1 MTVNELNERIKSG
14 NLAGAYLFAGEE
26 DYLKKFYLSKLRDAV
41 VTDGSLAPF
50 NHVVYD
56 GEELNI
62 AALTDA
68 VKAPPMMSDYKL
80 VEWRYP
86 TLTSLKEDTAA
97 ALEELLKIREEYGY
111 SVLAFIV
118 SDEGVELGTGKKP
131 SKFEARFGN
140 MLSIIRLDRSSDA
153 QLAVWIRRHLDAEGV
168 KYSPDLPGALLF
180 RSGRSMQALKN
191 EIDKLTALAKA
202 RGTELSVGD
211 VELVATPTTEC
222 DTFAFSNALL
232 ARDKQAAL
240 SALADMKARR
250 VDPTVIIGMTS
261 KVVCDLVNVASLSE
275 EGMNPRDIAK
285 ALSMNEYKL
294 GLYLSAAKKLG
305 IDKAHAL
312 LSELAHVDVASKF
325 GGIGGYTAI
334 ELFLMQNM

>member
-1 MTVNELNERIKSG
+1 MTVNELKERIKSG

-26 DYLKKFYLSKLRDAV
+26 DYLKKFYLSELRDAI
-41 VTDGSLAPF
+41 VTDGALAPF
-50 NHVVYD
+50 NHIVYD

-86 TLTSLKEDTAA
+86 NLASLTEEDAE
-97 ALEELLKIREEYGY
+97 ALTQLLKMREEYGY

-118 SDEGVELGTGKKP
+118 SESGVQLGTVKKP
-131 SKFEARFGN
+131 SKFETRFGSL
-140 MLSIIRLDRSSDA
+140 LSIIRLDRSSDA
-153 QLAVWIRRHLDAEGV
+153 QLAQWIRRHLDSEGV
-168 KYSPDLPGALLF
+168 KYSADLPGALLF
-180 RSGRSMQALKN
+180 RSGRSMQSLKN

-202 RGTELSVGD
+202 RGIELSAGE
-211 VELVATPTTEC
+211 VELIATPTTEC

-232 ARDKQAAL
+232 ARDKHAAL
-240 SALADMKARR
+240 AALADMKARR
-250 VDPTVIIGMTS
+250 IDPAVIIGMTA
-261 KVVCDLVNVASLSE
+261 KVICDLVNVASLSE
-275 EGMNPRDIAK
+275 EGMNSRDIAK

-294 GLYLSAAKKLG
+294 GLYLTAAKKLG
-305 IDKAHAL
+305 GDKAQAL
-312 LSELAHVDVASKF
+312 LADLARVDVASKF